1 MGQFKPMVKMMTT
14 EPTVEL
20 KLKKG
25 GSVKKAMGG
34 MMGAPMDAS
43 MASSMPA
50 RGGMMPVARPKRP
63 SMAARRAAM
72 MGMKGM
78 GGMKEGGEM
87 GPVLSG
93 LSQRMSADQIRQRI
107 ADWRA
112 VNPQTFMPAYFSSK
126 GLHNVAKPLVGKTVL
141 TEQGLED
148 IVAYLLDATKGP

>member
-1 MGQFKPMVKMMTT
+1 MKRWLLCAGLVFAQYAWAA
-14 EPTVEL
+14 EN
-20 KLKKG
+20 
-25 GSVKKAMGG
+25 
-34 MMGAPMDAS
+34 
-43 MASSMPA
+43 SMPPTKSA
-50 RGGMMPVARPKRP
+50 ATANVERGRKLLISRQETGCVLCHKIP
-63 SMAARRAAM
+63 
-72 MGMKGM
+72 
-78 GGMKEGGEM
+78 GMKEGGDM
-87 GPVLSG
+87 GPGLSA

>member
-1 MGQFKPMVKMMTT
+1 MKRGLVCLALMFAANVWAID
-14 EPTVEL
+14 L
-20 KLKKG
+20 
-25 GSVKKAMGG
+25 
-34 MMGAPMDAS
+34 
-43 MASSMPA
+43 SMPPTKSA
-50 RGGMMPVARPKRP
+50 ATANVERGRKLLINRQETGCVLCHRIP
-63 SMAARRAAM
+63 
-72 MGMKGM
+72 
-78 GGMKEGGEM
+78 GMKEGGEM

-148 IVAYLLDATKGP
+148 IVAYLLANTRSAPALPQRP

>member
-1 MGQFKPMVKMMTT
+1 
-14 EPTVEL
+14 
-20 KLKKG
+20 
-25 GSVKKAMGG
+25 
-34 MMGAPMDAS
+34 
-43 MASSMPA
+43 
-50 RGGMMPVARPKRP
+50 
-63 SMAARRAAM
+63 
-72 MGMKGM
+72 
-78 GGMKEGGEM
+78 MKEGGEM
-87 GPVLSG
+87 GPGLNG

>member
-1 MGQFKPMVKMMTT
+1 MKRGLVCLALMFAANVWAID
-14 EPTVEL
+14 L
-20 KLKKG
+20 
-25 GSVKKAMGG
+25 
-34 MMGAPMDAS
+34 
-43 MASSMPA
+43 SMPPTKSA
-50 RGGMMPVARPKRP
+50 ATANVERGRKLLISRQETGCVLCHRIP
-63 SMAARRAAM
+63 
-72 MGMKGM
+72 
-78 GGMKEGGEM
+78 GMKEGGEM